1 MTYKEAYYEL
11 LETMLKWQEDD
22 REARRKVSSKHSLGQ
37 DYSLSRCVNKAKQLL
52 DQINER

>member
-22 REARRKVSSKHSLGQ
+22 REARRKVSSKHTLGQ

>member
-22 REARRKVSSKHSLGQ
+22 RDARRKVSAKHTLGQ
-37 DYSLSRCVNKAKQLL
+37 DYSLARCINKAKALL
-52 DQINER
+52 DKVTEQ